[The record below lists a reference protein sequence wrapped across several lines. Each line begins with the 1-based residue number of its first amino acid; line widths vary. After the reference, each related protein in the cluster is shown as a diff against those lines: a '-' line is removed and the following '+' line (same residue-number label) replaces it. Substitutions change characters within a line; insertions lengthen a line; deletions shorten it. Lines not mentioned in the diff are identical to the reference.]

1 MYGDVFW
8 AGGLYYEIKVWRVK
22 NDKYNYIYIHYK
34 VNIANDK
41 AELCEKI
48 VSVTYWSLP
57 SKGKKG
63 FFCPETR
70 LDNKMFSIYLVSVS
84 TALVLFTKK
93 LKNTINISIT

>member
-1 MYGDVFW
+1 M
-8 AGGLYYEIKVWRVK
+8 
-22 NDKYNYIYIHYK
+22 
-34 VNIANDK
+34 
-41 AELCEKI
+41 
-48 VSVTYWSLP
+48 SVTYWSLP